1 MTIIDIALLLI
12 VAIIGWGIVASV
24 IGAAKELVD
33 FGIRFSKHTQQLIHS
48 S

>member
-1 MTIIDIALLLI
+1 MTIIDIALLLL

-24 IGAAKELVD
+24 IGAAKELLD
-33 FGIRFSKHTQQLIHS
+33 FGTRFANRAQQLSHS